1 MIRADMN
8 TAEMLFEK
16 AKHLPENLQS
26 EALHYID
33 FLLTR
38 GAAEKEDKDWIRFS
52 AMQLARQ
59 YSPEDAIYD
68 DE

>member
-1 MIRADMN
+1 MS

-26 EALHYID
+26 EALHYVD

-38 GAAEKEDKDWIRFS
+38 GAAEKEDKEWSRFS
-52 AMQLARQ
+52 ATQLSRQ

-68 DE
+68 DD

>member
-1 MIRADMN
+1 MADMS

-16 AKHLPENLQS
+16 AKHLPENLQA
-26 EALHYID
+26 EALHYVD

-38 GAAEKEDKDWIRFS
+38 RAAEKEDKEWSKFS
-52 AMQLARQ
+52 STQLARQ
-59 YSPEDAIYD
+59 YSPEDAIYR

>member
-1 MIRADMN
+1 MS

-16 AKHLPENLQS
+16 AKHLPENLQT
-26 EALHYID
+26 EALHFID

-38 GAAEKEDKDWIRFS
+38 RAAEKEHKEWSQFS
-52 AMQLARQ
+52 ATQLARQ

>member
-1 MIRADMN
+1 LRAIIAADIR
-8 TAEMLFEK
+8 
-16 AKHLPENLQS
+16 
-26 EALHYID
+26 
-33 FLLTR
+33 R
-38 GAAEKEDKDWIRFS
+38 AAEKEDKEWSQFS

>member
-1 MIRADMN
+1 MS

-16 AKHLPENLQS
+16 AKHLPENLQT
-26 EALHYID
+26 EALHYVD
-33 FLLTR
+33 FLLAR
-38 GAAEKEDKDWIRFS
+38 RSAEKEDQQWSRFS
-52 AMQLARQ
+52 AMQLARA

>member
-1 MIRADMN
+1 
-8 TAEMLFEK
+8 MLFEK
-16 AKHLPENLQS
+16 AKHLPENLQT
-26 EALHYID
+26 EALHYVD

-38 GAAEKEDKDWIRFS
+38 RATDQENKEWSKFS
-52 AMQLARQ
+52 ATQLARQ

>member
-1 MIRADMN
+1 MS

-16 AKHLPENLQS
+16 AKHLPESLQT
-26 EALHYID
+26 EALHYVD

-38 GAAEKEDKDWIRFS
+38 RAAEKEDKEWGAFS
-52 AMQLARQ
+52 AAQLARA
-59 YSPEDAIYD
+59 YSPEDAVYD

>member
-1 MIRADMN
+1 MSI
-8 TAEMLFEK
+8 AETLFEK
-16 AKHLPENLQS
+16 AKHLPEGLRA
-26 EALHYID
+26 EALHYVD

-38 GAAEKEDKDWIRFS
+38 RAAEKEDKEWSDFS

-68 DE
+68 DD

>member
-1 MIRADMN
+1 MS
-8 TAEMLFEK
+8 TAEILFEK
-16 AKHLPENLQS
+16 AKHLPESLQT
-26 EALHYID
+26 EALHYVD

-38 GAAEKEDKDWIRFS
+38 RSIENEDKEWAQFS
-52 AMQLARQ
+52 ATQLAQQ

>member
-1 MIRADMN
+1 MS

-16 AKHLPENLQS
+16 AKNLPENLQA
-26 EALHYID
+26 EALHFVD

-38 GAAEKEDKDWIRFS
+38 RAAEKEDAEWSQFS
-52 AMQLARQ
+52 ATQLARQ
-59 YSPEDAIYD
+59 YSPQDDIYD